1 MVGERQLL
9 EMLDE
14 IRRRYDLSIL
24 ISTHDFNTLHLVDK
38 VILLKSKVLTVGT
51 PDEVLQSEEFRQVFL
66 KPLGKEGNG

>member
-1 MVGERQLL
+1 
-9 EMLDE
+9 
-14 IRRRYDLSIL
+14 
-24 ISTHDFNTLHLVDK
+24 